1 MKKMRT
7 LTLNL
12 AANRNGA
19 TVVGYSLIAGLLALV
34 VAVIV
39 TSVGAT
45 LEGYPETGAS
55 ASSTVA

>member
-1 MKKMRT
+1 MPT

-19 TVVGYSLIAGLLALV
+19 TVVGYSLIACLLAV
-34 VAVIV
+34 AVAVIV

-55 ASSTVA
+55 VSATIV